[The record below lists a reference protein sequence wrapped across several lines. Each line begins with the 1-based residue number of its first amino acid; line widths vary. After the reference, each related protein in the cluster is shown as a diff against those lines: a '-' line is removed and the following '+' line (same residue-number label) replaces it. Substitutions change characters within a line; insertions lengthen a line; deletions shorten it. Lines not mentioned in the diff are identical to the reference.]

1 MNRLAKKAQHK
12 TLRQQRVRTRLSG
25 TSTRP
30 RLSVH
35 ISNQHVSAQLIDD
48 TASRTLAAVST
59 VGKKTTEGTLIAKAE
74 WVGTEIAK
82 QAATAK
88 ITEVIFDRGSK
99 LYHGRVKAL
108 ADAAREKGLRF

>member
-12 TLRQQRVRTRLSG
+12 TLRQQRVRTRITG
-25 TSTRP
+25 TAARP

-48 TASRTLAAVST
+48 TSSRTLAYAST

-74 WVGTEIAK
+74 WVGAEIAK

-88 ITEVIFDRGSK
+88 IDTVIFDRGPK

-108 ADAAREKGLRF
+108 ADAAREKGLKF